1 MLKVFEI
8 YNKDTK
14 ETFFIHNKEKFCNE
28 YNLTRRLLDY
38 TYTGQRNHHKG
49 FIIKQKLEF
58 IPSLDGDKKLLD
70 SDLLGYFV
78 YPVEYD
84 KNNKEKKEI
93 IKDCELKEEL
103 IKANKKIQSLTDK
116 LRINRKLNREQ
127 NRKENIQEN
136 FINEVVNIIKNKVEC
151 TTIVNQYD
159 DLKTKTISIP
169 NELIVQ
175 VSDVHF
181 GKIVDLPINKYNFN
195 IAKQRFKK
203 YAEKINYYVDKHN
216 IDKITLAFT
225 GDLINL
231 DSHMDSLL
239 SNEDNRANSFVE
251 ALDTLVEFINSIK
264 SNVNS
269 VSVVGVT
276 GNESRIRTFEYHS
289 NVDKIANNN
298 FDMLLCK
305 ILKRLFK
312 NTNVWFINE
321 CNVLNYVFK
330 IGRFNIAITHGDKL
344 GKQSKDDILKF
355 KTRMIEATNNP
366 VDYVIFGHIHES
378 LITSTYSRSG
388 SLCGM
393 DSYAYNGLN
402 ICNGISSQNIYLI
415 QEDGITGIEIKL

>member
-1 MLKVFEI
+1 MKIFKIL
-8 YNKDTK
+8 NKKTK
-14 ETFFIHNKEKFCNE
+14 EEYYISNKENFCKKF
-28 YNLTRRLLDY
+28 NLTKRLLDY

-49 FIIKQKLEF
+49 FVLLEKLEF
-58 IPSLDGDKKLLD
+58 IPSLDGSKLLYD
-70 SDLLGYFV
+70 NDTLGYLV
-78 YPVEYD
+78 YPIEYKS
-84 KNNKEKKEI
+84 KNEEVQNNINEL
-93 IKDCELKEEL
+93 ELKNEL

-116 LRINRKLNREQ
+116 LRINKKLNREQ

-136 FINEVVNIIKNKVEC
+136 FIEEVVNLLNYKIDNCMV
-151 TTIVNQYD
+151 YD
-159 DLKTKTISIP
+159 EVKEDSICLSTP
-169 NELIVQ
+169 NELLVQ
-175 VSDVHF
+175 ISDVHF
-181 GKIVDLPINKYNFN
+181 GKIIDIPVNKFNFN
-195 IAKQRFKK
+195 IAKQRFKT
-203 YAEKINYYVDKHN
+203 YSNKINYYVKKHD
-216 IDKITLAFT
+216 IDRITIAFT

-251 ALDTLVEFINSIK
+251 ALDTLVDFINNIRVNVSSI
-264 SNVNS
+264 NI
-269 VSVVGVT
+269 VGVT
-276 GNESRIRTFEYHS
+276 GNESRIRTSEYHS

-321 CNVLNYVFK
+321 CNVLNYVFR

>member
-1 MLKVFEI
+1 MKIFKIL
-8 YNKDTK
+8 NKKTK
-14 ETFFIHNKEKFCNE
+14 EEYYISNKENFCKKF
-28 YNLTRRLLDY
+28 NLTKRLLDY

-49 FIIKQKLEF
+49 FVLLEKLEF
-58 IPSLDGDKKLLD
+58 IPSLDGSKLLYD
-70 SDLLGYFV
+70 NDTLGYLV
-78 YPVEYD
+78 YPIEYKS
-84 KNNKEKKEI
+84 KNEEI
-93 IKDCELKEEL
+93 QNNINELELKNEL

-116 LRINRKLNREQ
+116 LRINKKLNREQ

-136 FINEVVNIIKNKVEC
+136 FIEEVVNLLNYKIDNC
-151 TTIVNQYD
+151 IVYNEFKED
-159 DLKTKTISIP
+159 NICLSTP
-169 NELIVQ
+169 NELLVQ
-175 VSDVHF
+175 ISDVHF
-181 GKIVDLPINKYNFN
+181 GKIIDIPVNKFNFN
-195 IAKQRFKK
+195 IAKQRFKT
-203 YAEKINYYVDKHN
+203 YSNKINYYVKKHD
-216 IDKITLAFT
+216 IDKITIAFT

-251 ALDTLVEFINSIK
+251 ALDTLVDFINNIRV
-264 SNVNS
+264 NVNNIS
-269 VSVVGVT
+269 IVGVT
-276 GNESRIRTFEYHS
+276 GNESRIRTSEYHS

-355 KTRMIEATNNP
+355 KTRMIEAINNP

>member
-1 MLKVFEI
+1 MEVLVSFNRGVMLKVFEI

-84 KNNKEKKEI
+84 KNNKEK
-93 IKDCELKEEL
+93 
-103 IKANKKIQSLTDK
+103 N
-116 LRINRKLNREQ
+116 
-127 NRKENIQEN
+127 
-136 FINEVVNIIKNKVEC
+136 
-151 TTIVNQYD
+151 
-159 DLKTKTISIP
+159 
-169 NELIVQ
+169 
-175 VSDVHF
+175 
-181 GKIVDLPINKYNFN
+181 
-195 IAKQRFKK
+195 
-203 YAEKINYYVDKHN
+203 AEKINYYVDKHN

>member
-1 MLKVFEI
+1 MKIFKIL
-8 YNKDTK
+8 NKKTK
-14 ETFFIHNKEKFCNE
+14 EEYYISNKEKFCKKF
-28 YNLTRRLLDY
+28 NLTKRLLDY

-49 FIIKQKLEF
+49 FVILEKLEF
-58 IPSLDGDKKLLD
+58 IPSLDGSKLLYD
-70 SDLLGYFV
+70 SDALGYLV
-78 YPVEYD
+78 YPTEYAD
-84 KNNKEKKEI
+84 KNEKM
-93 IKDCELKEEL
+93 KDNINELDLKEEL

-116 LRINRKLNREQ
+116 LRINKKLNREQ

-136 FINEVVNIIKNKVEC
+136 FIEEVVNILNYKVDNCLIYNNEESNSKSL
-151 TTIVNQYD
+151 IN
-159 DLKTKTISIP
+159 LP
-169 NELIVQ
+169 NELLVQ
-175 VSDVHF
+175 ISDIHF
-181 GKIVDLPINKYNFN
+181 GKIIDLPINKFNFK
-195 IAKQRFKK
+195 IAKQRFKT
-203 YAEKINYYVDKHN
+203 YSNKINYYVEKHN
-216 IDKITLAFT
+216 INKITIAFT

-251 ALDTLVEFINSIK
+251 ALDTLVDFINDIRV
-264 SNVNS
+264 NVNNIDI
-269 VSVVGVT
+269 VGVT
-276 GNESRIRTFEYHS
+276 GNESRIRTSEYHS

-330 IGRFNIAITHGDKL
+330 IGKFNIAITHGDKL

-355 KTRMIEATNNP
+355 KTRMIEATNNSI
-366 VDYVIFGHIHES
+366 DYVIFGHIHES

-393 DSYAYNGLN
+393 DNYAYNGLN

-415 QEDGITGIEIKL
+415 EENSITGIEIKL